1 MSKALGVLSARPYRS
16 HEALGALGP
25 GVFVLEPFPPPPS
38 RGWTAAK
45 ALRCRRRPVV
55 LAHGLGHSGLLAAEL
70 FVRPSGVLVRSLH
83 GRLPLA
89 GETFPGG
96 PAPGCRSLQ
105 GKTGLR
111 LRVRP
116 VALC

>member
-1 MSKALGVLSARPYRS
+1 MRKALGVLSARPYRS

-38 RGWTAAK
+38 
-45 ALRCRRRPVV
+45 LRCRRRPVV